1 MPGGLSLA
9 QAVRI
14 CEATVAT
21 CTSRGFGPI
30 TVVVM
35 DPAGHV
41 ISMQRMDN
49 CAPTA
54 YPKFAQAK
62 AFTCVSLGVSTRVFR
77 DKYTAAK
84 DPAKFCQMLSMGD
97 LTGGQVRMWV
107 ITELVSCVV
116 AFCYTVIFI
125 FFLFFQNTR
134 RWHLF
139 QEA

>member
-1 MPGGLSLA
+1 
-9 QAVRI
+9 
-14 CEATVAT
+14 
-21 CTSRGFGPI
+21 
-30 TVVVM
+30 M

-97 LTGGQVRMWV
+97 LTGGQMAPFPGGVV
-107 ITELVSCVV
+107 IKGAEDGDIVGAVGVSGASADEDEYCALVGV
-116 AFCYTVIFI
+116 
-125 FFLFFQNTR
+125 
-134 RWHLF
+134 
-139 QEA
+139 QEAGLEGVVTEPIHHALKN